1 MRPLI
6 NKIPAQGWVH
16 DTQEIIILSDLFY
29 CSLLKWVTPDPIVFS
44 IILGYTPLSYIRLGT
59 ANKLGSYTSYV
70 LEYSADVKWLRNF

>member
-44 IILGYTPLSYIRLGT
+44 IILGYTQLSYIRLGT
-59 ANKLGSYTSYV
+59 ANKLGSYT
-70 LEYSADVKWLRNF
+70 R